1 LHPRPAARL
10 HREPDRTR
18 PACAAWRYAS
28 AVTRHLFPINRDW
41 VLRRAAILREQEDAA
56 IRAARDEAKTD
67 DERAFMDAL
76 LQERAR
82 NSALQR

>member
-1 LHPRPAARL
+1 
-10 HREPDRTR
+10 
-18 PACAAWRYAS
+18 
-28 AVTRHLFPINRDW
+28 VTRHLFPINRDW